1 MQLSLEGRVAI
12 VSGGSEGI
20 GRASARALAR
30 EGARV
35 VICARRP
42 EVLAEARDELTAE
55 TGGEVLAVPA
65 DVRAAADVE
74 RVVAATLERFGRLDV
89 VVNNAGTSCAGAFAG
104 VTDEVWQDD
113 LDLKL
118 FAAIRMIRLALPH
131 LRAAGGGS
139 VVNLLNIGAKQPGA
153 GSMPSSVSRAAGMAL
168 TKALSKEL
176 APDKIRV
183 NAVLIGLVKSGQH
196 DRRWREAGGDREIYY
211 AEMARKRGV
220 PLGRVAEAEE
230 CGDLI
235 AFLASPRA
243 AFITGTAINFDGGA
257 SAVV

>member
-1 MQLSLEGRVAI
+1 MHLSLEGKVAV

-20 GRASARALAR
+20 GKASARALAR

-35 VICARRP
+35 VICARRA
-42 EVLAEARDELTAE
+42 ELLASARDELVDE
-55 TGGEVLAVPA
+55 TGGEVVAVPA
-65 DVRAAADVE
+65 DIRVAGDVE
-74 RVVAATLERFGRLDV
+74 RVIAATIERFGRLDV
-89 VVNNAGTSCAGAFAG
+89 VVNNAGTSAAGAFSG
-104 VTDEVWQDD
+104 ITDEAWQDD

-118 FAAIRMIRLALPH
+118 FAAIRLIRLALPH

-139 VVNLLNIGAKQPGA
+139 IVNLLNIGAKQPGA
-153 GSMPSSVSRAAGMAL
+153 GSMPSTVSRAAGMAL

-176 APDKIRV
+176 APDNIRV

-196 DRRWREAGGDREIYY
+196 DRRWQEVGGEREAYY
-211 AEMARKRGV
+211 ADMARRRGV
-220 PLGRVAEAEE
+220 PIGRVGEAEE
-230 CGDLI
+230 AGDLI

>member
-1 MQLSLEGRVAI
+1 MHLSLEGRVAV

-20 GRASARALAR
+20 GKASARALAR

-42 EVLAEARDELTAE
+42 DVLADARDQLAAE
-55 TGGEVLAVPA
+55 TGAEVLAVPA
-65 DVRAAADVE
+65 DVRTAADVE
-74 RVVAATLERFGRLDV
+74 RVIAAAVERFGRLDV
-89 VVNNAGTSCAGAFAG
+89 VVNNAGTSSAGAFAG

-118 FAAIRMIRLALPH
+118 FAAIRTIRLALPH

-139 VVNLLNIGAKQPGA
+139 IVNLLNIGAKQPGA
-153 GSMPSSVSRAAGMAL
+153 SSMPSSVSRAAGMAL

-176 APDKIRV
+176 APDNIRV
-183 NAVLIGLVKSGQH
+183 NAVLIGMVKSGQH
-196 DRRWREAGGDREIYY
+196 DRRWQEAGGEREAYY
-211 AEMARKRGV
+211 SAMARKRGV

-230 CGDLI
+230 AGDLI

-243 AFITGTAINFDGGA
+243 AYITGTAINFDGGA

>member
-1 MQLSLEGRVAI
+1 MQLSLEGKVAV

-20 GRASARALAR
+20 GKASARALAR

-35 VICARRP
+35 TICARRAD
-42 EVLAEARDELTAE
+42 VLAAARDELAEE
-55 TGGEVLAVPA
+55 TGGELLAVPA
-65 DVRAAADVE
+65 DVRSAADVE
-74 RVVAATLERFGRLDV
+74 RVIAATVERFGRLDV
-89 VVNNAGTSCAGAFAG
+89 VVNNAGTSAAGSFAA
-104 VTDEVWQDD
+104 VTDEAWQDD

-118 FAAIRMIRLALPH
+118 FAAIRLTRLALPY

-139 VVNLLNIGAKQPGA
+139 VVNLLNIAAKQPGA
-153 GSMPSSVSRAAGMAL
+153 ASLPTSVSRAAGMAL

-176 APDKIRV
+176 APDNIRV

-196 DRRWREAGGDREIYY
+196 DKRWREAGGDRDAYY
-211 AEMARKRGV
+211 ADMARKRGV

-230 CGDLI
+230 AADLI